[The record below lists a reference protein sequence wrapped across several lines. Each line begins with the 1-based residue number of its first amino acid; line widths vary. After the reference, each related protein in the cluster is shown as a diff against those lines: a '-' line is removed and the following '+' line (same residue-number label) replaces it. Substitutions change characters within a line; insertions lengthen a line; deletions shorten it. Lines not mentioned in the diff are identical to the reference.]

1 MDLKTQTAAQP
12 GSAPAVVLSV
22 VVPMYNEVFRIGPT
36 LADLTSTLERGSIP
50 AEIILVDDGSPDRTV
65 SAVTPALTEVPAG
78 NLKRVALVRHLVN
91 RGKGAAVRTGLE
103 AASGAWILMMDADNA
118 ARVREVERLWPR
130 TNDPSV
136 VMVCGSRNTSDAQVQ
151 TRLFRKFAGGIFRLA
166 LGMLGLNLL
175 RDTQCG
181 FKLYRAD
188 AARAVVALGREDRF
202 AFDLEHLL
210 LASRLGKLSEVG
222 IAWEHK
228 DGGTVH
234 PIRDGLKMLREAAR
248 IRLRFFRDGRAERVL
263 AASQVELKPEG
274 ASRTD
279 RGATVS
285 GTLRG

>member
-1 MDLKTQTAAQP
+1 
-12 GSAPAVVLSV
+12 
-22 VVPMYNEVFRIGPT
+22 
-36 LADLTSTLERGSIP
+36 
-50 AEIILVDDGSPDRTV
+50 
-65 SAVTPALTEVPAG
+65 
-78 NLKRVALVRHLVN
+78 
-91 RGKGAAVRTGLE
+91 
-103 AASGAWILMMDADNA
+103 
-118 ARVREVERLWPR
+118 
-130 TNDPSV
+130 
-136 VMVCGSRNTSDAQVQ
+136 
-151 TRLFRKFAGGIFRLA
+151 
-166 LGMLGLNLL
+166 MLGLNLL

-228 DGGTVH
+228 DGGTVR

-248 IRLRFFRDGRAERVL
+248 IRLRFLRDGRAERVL